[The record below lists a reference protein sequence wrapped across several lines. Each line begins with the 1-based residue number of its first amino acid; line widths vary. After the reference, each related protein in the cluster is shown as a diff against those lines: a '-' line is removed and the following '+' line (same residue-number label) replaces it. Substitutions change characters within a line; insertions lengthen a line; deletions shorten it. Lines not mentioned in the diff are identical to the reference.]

1 MKWSDVLEEP
11 ALQDIPFKIEL
22 NEWGKIVLSPA
33 SNKHGLLQAE
43 IVGSL
48 RERRQ
53 DGKIITECS
62 INTLKGVK
70 VADVAWAS
78 MRFFRK
84 YGFDTP
90 YSEAPEICIEI
101 VSPSN
106 SDQEMQEKTTLY
118 LSKGAKEVWICD
130 ENGLLSVY
138 SYRGLLE
145 QSVFFPN
152 FPKKVEFS

>member
-78 MRFFRK
+78 MRFFKK
-84 YGFDTP
+84 YGFNTP

-106 SDQEMQEKTTLY
+106 SDQEMQKKTTPY

-130 ENGLLSVY
+130 ENGLLSIS

-152 FPKKVEFS
+152 FPKKFEFF